1 MDKFKLGEL
10 VWVHCSRSAL
20 DRWRLGI
27 ILEPLPMRH
36 WTVFIGGHR
45 ESHHEKYLYKVKDN
59 G

>member
-1 MDKFKLGEL
+1 
-10 VWVHCSRSAL
+10 
-20 DRWRLGI
+20 LGI